1 MDMENDRLTKETA
14 RLAAHQSEM
23 DVTNM
28 DTLLSTKERQLRE
41 LDDDISNINDEMSKL
56 SLQGDTRAR
65 LALKQGDRDAKV
77 AAARSI
83 FEQCKDDVAQGLGV
97 EPTLDRLDKDLR
109 ALLEKQLLEISAIQ
123 NRLDQANRDLS
134 AAETLLSITQTSIT
148 DKRNEADALQQAIQ
162 AVCPDTSLPDEI
174 NKVDGDIVDLR
185 GKLSSL
191 NAAELLYSRFVK
203 KADTNK
209 HCPLCIRQ
217 FAQDDELTQFIRKVN
232 KRRNE
237 HGTS

>member
-1 MDMENDRLTKETA
+1 
-14 RLAAHQSEM
+14 
-23 DVTNM
+23 
-28 DTLLSTKERQLRE
+28 
-41 LDDDISNINDEMSKL
+41 
-56 SLQGDTRAR
+56 
-65 LALKQGDRDAKV
+65 
-77 AAARSI
+77 
-83 FEQCKDDVAQGLGV
+83 
-97 EPTLDRLDKDLR
+97 LDKDLR
-109 ALLEKQLLEISAIQ
+109 ALLEKQLMEISAIQ

-191 NAAELLYSRFVK
+191 GAAELLYSRFVK

-217 FAQDDELTQFIRKVN
+217 FAQDDELTQFIRKVK
-232 KRRNE
+232 KRRKE
-237 HGTS
+237 T